1 MSGGIRTLVCQMMPE
16 LEVALYTD
24 RLEMIGALAER
35 GVLLPP
41 GDGAEGKAVPVTL
54 DGSLCVFV
62 LLDVREDRPLHARLG
77 LLAHEAVHAAQFY
90 FDDLGEGD
98 PGDEEFAYAVGAV
111 SSALFDDYLRLVG
124 HGG

>member
-41 GDGAEGKAVPVTL
+41 GDGVEGKAVPVTL

-62 LLDVREDRPLHARLG
+62 LLDFREDRPLHARLG

-124 HGG
+124 HGD